1 MSTRSATQTQVSRPS
16 DFLTGIGLLGRGFG
30 MYARN
35 PGLLLLGILPALIA
49 FVVLVGAFVVLVYF
63 IGPEARALTWFA
75 GSWSAQERDLI
86 RALAEV
92 AILVGFIF
100 LAVLSYTALALAIGD
115 PFYERISQRVE
126 ARYGATAAGVNLPW
140 WKELVRSV
148 GEAIRLA
155 VFSAA
160 VAVLV
165 FLLGLI
171 PVIGQV
177 GAAVLGGLVGGWALA
192 VELTGIP
199 FARRGV
205 RLRERRRMLR
215 RYRWLSLGFGVAV
228 FGCFLIPFGAIL
240 VMPAAVAGAT
250 LLTRRVYGQ
259 PV

>member
-1 MSTRSATQTQVSRPS
+1 
-16 DFLTGIGLLGRGFG
+16 
-30 MYARN
+30 
-35 PGLLLLGILPALIA
+35 
-49 FVVLVGAFVVLVYF
+49 
-63 IGPEARALTWFA
+63 
-75 GSWSAQERDLI
+75 
-86 RALAEV
+86 
-92 AILVGFIF
+92 
-100 LAVLSYTALALAIGD
+100 SYTALALAIGD

-126 ARYGATAAGVNLPW
+126 ARYGDTAAGTNPPW
-140 WKELVRSV
+140 WKELARSI

-155 VFSAA
+155 ALSAA

-177 GAAVLGGLVGGWALA
+177 GAAIIGGGVGGWGLA

-215 RYRWLSLGFGVAV
+215 RYPWLSLGFGVAV
-228 FGCFLIPFGAIL
+228 FVCFLIPFGALL

-259 PV
+259 PA

>member
-1 MSTRSATQTQVSRPS
+1 MRS
-16 DFLTGIGLLGRGFG
+16 I
-30 MYARN
+30 
-35 PGLLLLGILPALIA
+35 
-49 FVVLVGAFVVLVYF
+49 
-63 IGPEARALTWFA
+63 
-75 GSWSAQERDLI
+75 
-86 RALAEV
+86 
-92 AILVGFIF
+92 
-100 LAVLSYTALALAIGD
+100 
-115 PFYERISQRVE
+115 
-126 ARYGATAAGVNLPW
+126 
-140 WKELVRSV
+140 

-228 FGCFLIPFGAIL
+228 FVCFLIPFGAIL